1 MYVLDDPWVLAVGG
15 PLVQRE
21 NCVYRRGPRLH
32 YSWSGAAL
40 FRSQD
45 SAAASAA
52 GNEVAVRLS
61 QVPAPTD
68 AEIDA
73 AFDAAF
79 DAQH

>member
-15 PLVQRE
+15 LLVQRE

-32 YSWSGAAL
+32 YSRSEAAL

-73 AFDAAF
+73 AFDA
-79 DAQH
+79 QH